1 MLRFLPLSLAMLL
14 AGAAPALSG
23 EVPFAAP
30 PPPVPG
36 QPQAYVAPLGDIMG
50 KIQLRHI
57 KLWDAIKHRNWDL
70 LDYELTQTKDAF
82 GNAVILY
89 RNIPVEFIAAAGK
102 PLTDMQ
108 KAAKAKDSAGLERG
122 YAELTSA
129 CNACHRA
136 AEVGFINIKVPTA
149 SAFSDQEFSPKEK

>member
-1 MLRFLPLSLAMLL
+1 MPRILELSLILVA
-14 AGAAPALSG
+14 AGAAPALAG

-30 PPPVPG
+30 PPSIPG

-70 LDYELTQTKDAF
+70 LDYELSQTKDAF

-102 PLTDMQ
+102 PLTEMQ
-108 KAAKAKDSAGLERG
+108 KAAKAKDSAALERG

-129 CNACHRA
+129 CNACHIA
-136 AEVGFINIKVPTA
+136 AGAGFIAIKAPTA
-149 SAFSDQEFSPKEK
+149 SPFSDQEFSPKEK